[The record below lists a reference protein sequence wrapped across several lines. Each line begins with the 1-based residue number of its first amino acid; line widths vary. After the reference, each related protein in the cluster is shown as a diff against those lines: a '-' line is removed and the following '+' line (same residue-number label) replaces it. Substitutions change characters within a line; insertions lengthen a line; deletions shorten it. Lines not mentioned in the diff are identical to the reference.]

1 MFCPFCSH
9 EDTKVLESRV
19 LDSSMR
25 RRRECIKCKNRFTT
39 YEKADFQLTV
49 LKKSGKIQPF
59 DSNKIL
65 QSIQRAL
72 GKVDDTIINSL
83 SLKVERKVLKKKTNP
98 VPTSYIGKCVLTEL
112 RKMNKIA
119 YLRFASV
126 HKEIEDPKMF
136 EKELQ
141 TVV

>member
-25 RRRECIKCKNRFTT
+25 RRRECAKCKNRFTT
-39 YEKADFQLTV
+39 YEKAEFQLTV
-49 LKKSGKIQPF
+49 LKKDGRIQPF
-59 DSNKIL
+59 DSQKIAH
-65 QSIQRAL
+65 SIQRAL
-72 GKVDDTIINSL
+72 GKVDSTIVNTI
-83 SLKVERKVLKKKTNP
+83 SLKVERSVLKKKINP
-98 VPTSYIGKCVLTEL
+98 VKTVYIGKCVLDEL
-112 RKMNKIA
+112 KKIDKIA

-126 HKEIEDPKMF
+126 HKDIEDPKMF

-141 TVV
+141 TIV